1 MQQRQHLIT
10 LTLQCTVFFSQ
21 FVGLFKS
28 KCLRAN
34 KQESAKESHTFYWY
48 YGYYHCECWIYYYQ
62 MCGFI
67 VHHMSVI
74 ILNLIQRTNHF
85 SLHLATW
92 SIEKTERRKAFTTLC
107 KRWERYIIFGT
118 RFKSLP
124 LNKYDHFVFVCSLR
138 FCATKTVC
146 LCSVWQFFSF
156 SHYQI
161 QQIITNAISL
171 MYSFNFSNV
180 FI

>member
-34 KQESAKESHTFYWY
+34 KQESAKASQRVSYILLILWLLSLWMLNILLPNVWFHRSSYECYYTKFNSTNKSFYFAP
-48 YGYYHCECWIYYYQ
+48 C
-62 MCGFI
+62 
-67 VHHMSVI
+67 
-74 ILNLIQRTNHF
+74 
-85 SLHLATW
+85 HLKHR
-92 SIEKTERRKAFTTLC
+92 KTERRKAFTTLC

-146 LCSVWQFFSF
+146 LCRVWQFFSF

-161 QQIITNAISL
+161 
-171 MYSFNFSNV
+171 
-180 FI
+180 